1 MRALVTGSRGG
12 LGTYVV
18 RALEAAGYDVLD
30 PPRTELDFTDREGV
44 DLYLG
49 ALRPA
54 VIIHLAALADVDRCG
69 THLEE
74 AVRANVL
81 ATQYLVA
88 SARCPL
94 VYMSTNDV
102 FSECL
107 DGPFDEGRTP
117 APGMPYSWSKF
128 AGEQAVLAVGGLV
141 VRANFFTRRCNSKR
155 SFVAYVLEHAV
166 RGVPFDCYTNVCT
179 CPVFAGTLAT
189 VLVRSSTEDCRGVL
203 HVATEDAVNRA
214 EQAEKICEAYGLSS
228 LGVRPVPL
236 RDRCGRPLDARLTS
250 VRGGIVGTVS
260 SEIQKLV
267 QAEPI
272 EDQENTSSA
281 T

>member
-1 MRALVTGSRGG
+1 MRVLVTGARGG

-18 RALEAAGYDVLD
+18 RAFEAAGYGVLD
-30 PPRTELDFTDREGV
+30 PPRAELDLTDRAGV
-44 DLYLG
+44 DLYMN
-49 ALRPA
+49 ALRPV
-54 VIIHLAALADVDRCG
+54 VIVHLAALADVDRCG
-69 THLEE
+69 AHLEE
-74 AVRANVL
+74 AVRVNVL
-81 ATQYLVA
+81 ATQYLAA

-94 VYMSTNDV
+94 IYMSTNDV

-128 AGEQAVLAVGGLV
+128 AGEQAVLAAGGLV

-155 SFVAYVLEHAV
+155 SFVAYVLEHAA
-166 RGVPFDCYTNVCT
+166 RDVPFDCYANVCA

-189 VLVRSSTEDCRGVL
+189 VLVQSSIEGRRGVL

-214 EQAEKICEAYGLSS
+214 EQAEKICKAYGLSS
-228 LGVRPVPL
+228 LCVRPVSL
-236 RDRCGRPLDARLTS
+236 RDRRGRPLDARLTS

-260 SEIQKLV
+260 SEIRKLV

-272 EDQENTSSA
+272 EEVA
-281 T
+281 